1 MADPKWLTLMR
12 SYIGLKET
20 PGAADNPKIMEW
32 SRISGATIRHDSDP
46 WCAVGLNGILTEAG
60 ERGTMS
66 PAARSFLNWGQKL
79 NKPKPGAI
87 MVFKRGNSSWQG
99 HVGLY
104 VGETATHYN
113 ILGANQGDAVKIAP
127 YAKADLLGIRWPSTV
142 KGSRTIKAQVAGLV
156 STGVAAAS
164 EVAPQVQTLSDTATS
179 FWEWAGYI
187 SLACMAVSIACTVY
201 FRIDDMRKKGR

>member
-1 MADPKWLTLMR
+1 MEPKWLTLMR

-20 PGAADNPKIMEW
+20 PGPADNPKIMEW
-32 SRISGATIRHDSDP
+32 SRISGATIRHDSEP
-46 WCAVGLNGILTEAG
+46 WCAVGMNGILTEAG

-79 NKPKPGAI
+79 KKPKLGAI
-87 MVFKRGNSSWQG
+87 MVFKRGNSTWQG

-104 VGETATHYN
+104 VGEQGSNYL

-127 YAKADLLGIRWPSTV
+127 YPKADLLGIRWPV
-142 KGSRTIKAQVAGLV
+142 RVGRSRTVQAQVAGLV
-156 STGVAAAS
+156 STGVAIAS
-164 EVAPQVQTLSDTATS
+164 EAATQGQGIAETAST
-179 FWEWAGYI
+179 WWDWAGYVAWGFAI
-187 SLACMAVSIACTVY
+187 VSFLCTIY